1 MRDYKSMEVWQYA
14 NSLTSSIYRT
24 TAYFPRYELCG
35 LTRKIRRACSSIPDK
50 IAEGCSK
57 KSDAEMGKL
66 LQTALGSAEDVENHL
81 LLAHNLGYL
90 EDSKHTSLT
99 GEIVHLKEMLA
110 SFMMDLRTEN
120 R

>member
-1 MRDYKSMEVWQYA
+1 MRDYKSLNVWQYA
-14 NSLTSSIYRT
+14 NSLTSSIFRA
-24 TAYFPRYELCG
+24 TARFPRYELCG
-35 LTRKIRRACSSIPDK
+35 LARKIRRASSSIPDK

-57 KSDAEMGKL
+57 DGDVEMGKY
-66 LQTALGSAEDVENHL
+66 LQMALASADDVENHL

-110 SFMMDLRTEN
+110 SFRMNLRTES
-120 R
+120 